1 MINYIEQMIKMTKNN
16 VQFGLAGEKYVAQ
29 KLDSMGIKYWWKPSQ
44 KRNYFGADL
53 ITEHGVV
60 DVKTAR
66 PRIKTRM
73 NKTTRLW
80 GFNCHHHGKKQTK
93 IDFFILIVVG
103 YKNKEILCF
112 VMPKEICNNFS
123 FIISERQI
131 KNKKYNYFLDAW
143 DIITD
148 LKKFSRSNIINASE
162 QKCLITFTIPKK
174 LKENILRTAHIKG
187 ISASAFVRNSIRFGL
202 KSLSKDC

>member
-1 MINYIEQMIKMTKNN
+1 MNYTEQMIKMTMNN

-53 ITEHGVV
+53 ITEYGAI

-66 PRIKTRM
+66 PRIKIKM
-73 NKTTRLW
+73 NRTIRTW
-80 GFNCHHHGKKQTK
+80 GFNCHHHGKKQNE

-103 YKNKEILCF
+103 YKDKELLCF
-112 VMPKEICNNFS
+112 IMPKEICNNSGFL
-123 FIISERQI
+123 ISERQI

-143 DIITD
+143 DIITNF
-148 LKKFSRSNIINASE
+148 KKFSRSDIASINK
-162 QKCLITFTIPKK
+162 QKCTMSFTIRRK
-174 LKENILRTAHIKG
+174 LKENIIKTAYAES
-187 ISASAFVRNSIRFGL
+187 ISISAFVSNSIRFGL
-202 KSLSKDC
+202 KTLSKDC